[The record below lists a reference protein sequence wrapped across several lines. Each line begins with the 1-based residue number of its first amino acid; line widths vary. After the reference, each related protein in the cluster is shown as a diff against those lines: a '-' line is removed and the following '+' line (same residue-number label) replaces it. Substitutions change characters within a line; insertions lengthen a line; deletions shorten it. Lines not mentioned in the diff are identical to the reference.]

1 MPATNKTT
9 GLKTEADVFNA
20 IAHPARRQI
29 LDALVSGDRTVNQL
43 AEPFEDK
50 TRSAISQH
58 LKILLDSGLVDV
70 EKRGRER
77 FYRLKPDNLNQV
89 YAWVRQYEQLW
100 PEKLKALG
108 AYLDTIAAQDEGAG
122 ADEG

>member
-1 MPATNKTT
+1 MPASPKTI
-9 GLKTEADVFNA
+9 GLKSDVDIFTA
-20 IAHPARRQI
+20 IAHPARRQL
-29 LDALVSGDRTVNQL
+29 LDSLAGHDRTVRQL

-77 FYRLKPDNLNQV
+77 YYRLKPDNLNQV
-89 YAWVRQYEQLW
+89 YMWVRQYEQFW

-108 AYLDTIAAQDEGAG
+108 VYLDSFAEDDG
-122 ADEG
+122 ADSL